1 MSIVLNLE
9 QVSGTIRGLEKSLN
23 LSNCEVV
30 HEGKF
35 RLKQEDRDR
44 GVNVNKTAD
53 NYILNKYTVP
63 VSQADIEAAKAAS
76 GQSSQ
81 AAAGRATASQAG
93 SQAGRQAAGQAGDQD
108 DQPGGRAGRSAG
120 DQDDDQVDG
129 QAGSQ
134 AGSSD
139 AIQPMAGGGRAGGQE
154 QSFYIL
160 VVFFDRDYSR
170 GGLLGCEYFNK
181 YFDVD
186 ESLKKVVRPHVYIV
200 TNVDVTGNKI
210 ATIPEGLVSVPYRF
224 VCLTRIYPILYTPM
238 SMKPSTRTLS
248 ANYERLETR
257 EQAFNDR
264 DFPKVFD
271 SDPMAIVVNAV
282 PGELI
287 RYTATT
293 LDGFT
298 PYSEVRIRRVT
309 KTKSTI
315 GSISDSGID
324 GLDFSS

>member
-23 LSNCEVV
+23 LSNCEVL

-44 GVNVNKTAD
+44 GVNVNKSAD

-76 GQSSQ
+76 SQSSQAGQVGSQ
-81 AAAGRATASQAG
+81 AAAGRATADQAG
-93 SQAGRQAAGQAGDQD
+93 SQAGR
-108 DQPGGRAGRSAG
+108 SAD
-120 DQDDDQVDG
+120 DQDDD

-134 AGSSD
+134 AGRSADDQSSQ
-139 AIQPMAGGGRAGGQE
+139 AIQPMAGGRAGGQ

-160 VVFFDRDYSR
+160 IVFFDRDYSR

-186 ESLKKVVRPHVYIV
+186 ESLKKVARPHVYIV

-238 SMKPSTRTLS
+238 SMKASTRTLS

-271 SDPMAIVVNAV
+271 SDPMAIIVNAV